1 MNFTLPNCVLVI
13 VTAGV
18 VGCTKIDPDS
28 NTRSRKIDPP
38 EVTSHCT
45 FRGGMC
51 GHEHRPV
58 CALRRNKRWETYPN
72 ACQACRDSSV
82 VGYRDGRCK

>member
-51 GHEHRPV
+51 GDEHRPV